1 MNNPTFNSDGYPTE
15 ETLQTISEWDD
26 LSDEG
31 YLMWVQFIKKAWHWE
46 ELVIV
51 GESENL
57 MVREASKTLKCDKY
71 VLGIS
76 TGGWSGNESIIS
88 AMQDNILWM
97 VNFLNHRVGGHY
109 EFKLPKGFHRL
120 TSYVLRG

>member
-1 MNNPTFNSDGYPTE
+1 MTDPTFDADGYPTD
-15 ETLQTISEWDD
+15 ETLQVISEWDD

-46 ELVIV
+46 DLISER
-51 GESENL
+51 ESENL
-57 MVREASKTLKCDKY
+57 MVREVSKTLKRGKH

-97 VNFLNHRVGGHY
+97 VNFLNHRTGGHY
-109 EFKLPKGFHRL
+109 EFKLPKGY
-120 TSYVLRG
+120 TE